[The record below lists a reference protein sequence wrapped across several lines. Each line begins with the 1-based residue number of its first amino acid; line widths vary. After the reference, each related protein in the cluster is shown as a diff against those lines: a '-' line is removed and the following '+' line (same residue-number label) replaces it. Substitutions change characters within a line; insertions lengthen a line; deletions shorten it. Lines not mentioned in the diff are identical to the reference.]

1 MHKEAANFIKVS
13 GLHFE
18 RLWSWR
24 ESNPRP
30 NRETIRFL
38 HAYLGLHCRAV
49 TRPKPPITA
58 LSSKTSSPSR
68 GSQET
73 ISDLPAPLYLPDSEQ
88 HPEER
93 CLVLSPCKRIKPVI
107 YCTSIRQRE
116 RTLFRQLIV
125 RPTWLWS
132 PQPSLRML
140 TYHLGLLSNPVNPK
154 ILRTYPICKG
164 SIFSWNSQIISCI
177 FLYIIK

>member
-1 MHKEAANFIKVS
+1 MNINGSTNNDEQHRCSDIHPIHK
-13 GLHFE
+13 
-18 RLWSWR
+18 RLVFSKWSWR

-38 HAYLGLHCRAV
+38 HAYLGLHCRTV

-58 LSSKTSSPSR
+58 LSSKTSSLSR

-73 ISDLPAPLYLPDSEQ
+73 ISDNPAPLYLPDSEQ
-88 HPEER
+88 HLEER

-116 RTLFRQLIV
+116 RTLFRQLIF
-125 RPTWLWS
+125 RPT
-132 PQPSLRML
+132 
-140 TYHLGLLSNPVNPK
+140 
-154 ILRTYPICKG
+154 
-164 SIFSWNSQIISCI
+164 
-177 FLYIIK
+177 